1 MRSRKR
7 YFMTNREFYT
17 AISNGEM
24 IDDELMAKAAELLEK
39 LNEANAKRAQKLLE
53 KKQAAEDEKAP
64 IRKALLDV
72 MGDEGMTASQ
82 LIEAAGLTDEVK
94 VASVP
99 SLLKPF
105 VLDGTV
111 EKVDVKVE
119 GKKGPQRGYVKAH

>member
-1 MRSRKR
+1 
-7 YFMTNREFYT
+7 MTNREFYT

-24 IDDELMAKAAELLEK
+24 NDELMAKATELIEK
-39 LNEANAKRAQKLLE
+39 MNEANAKRAQKVLE

-64 IRKALLDV
+64 IREALLNA
-72 MGDEGMTASQ
+72 MGDEGMTAFQ

>member
-1 MRSRKR
+1 
-7 YFMTNREFYT
+7 MTNREFYT
-17 AISNGEM
+17 AVSNGEM
-24 IDDELMAKAAELLEK
+24 NDELMAKATELIEK
-39 LNEANAKRAQKLLE
+39 MDEANAKRAKKVLE

-64 IRKALLDV
+64 IREALLDA

-119 GKKGPQRGYVKAH
+119 GKKSAQRGYIKVK

>member
-1 MRSRKR
+1 
-7 YFMTNREFYT
+7 MTIREFYT

-24 IDDELMAKAAELLEK
+24 NAELMAKATELIEK
-39 LNEANAKRAQKLLE
+39 MNETNAKRAQKVLE

-72 MGDEGMTASQ
+72 MGAEGMTAAQ
-82 LIEAAGLTDEVK
+82 LIVAAGLTDEVK

-119 GKKGPQRGYVKAH
+119 GKKSAQRGYIKAH

>member
-1 MRSRKR
+1 
-7 YFMTNREFYT
+7 MTNREFYT
-17 AISNGEM
+17 AVSNGEM
-24 IDDELMAKAAELLEK
+24 NDELMAKATELIEK
-39 LNEANAKRAQKLLE
+39 MDEANAKRAKKVLE
-53 KKQAAEDEKAP
+53 KKQAAEDEKTP
-64 IRKALLDV
+64 IREALLNA

-119 GKKGPQRGYVKAH
+119 GKKGPQRGYIKVK

>member
-1 MRSRKR
+1 
-7 YFMTNREFYT
+7 MTNREFYT

-24 IDDELMAKAAELLEK
+24 NDELMTKATELIEK
-39 LNEANAKRAQKLLE
+39 MNETNAKRAQKVLE
-53 KKQAAEDEKAP
+53 KKQATEDEKAP

-82 LIEAAGLTDEVK
+82 LIEAAGLDIK

-105 VLDGTV
+105 VLNGTV

-119 GKKGPQRGYVKAH
+119 GKKSAQRGYIKVN

>member
-1 MRSRKR
+1 
-7 YFMTNREFYT
+7 MTNREFYT

-24 IDDELMAKAAELLEK
+24 NDELMAKATELIEK
-39 LNEANAKRAQKLLE
+39 MDEANAKRAQKVLE

-64 IRKALLDV
+64 IREALLNA
-72 MGDEGMTASQ
+72 MNEEGMTAAQ

-119 GKKGPQRGYVKAH
+119 GKKSTQRGYIKVN

>member
-1 MRSRKR
+1 
-7 YFMTNREFYT
+7 MTNREFYT

-24 IDDELMAKAAELLEK
+24 NDELMAKATELIEK
-39 LNEANAKRAQKLLE
+39 MDEANAKRAKKVLE

-64 IRKALLDV
+64 IREALLDA

-82 LIEAAGLTDEVK
+82 LIEAAGLTDKVK

-119 GKKGPQRGYVKAH
+119 GKKSAQRGYIKVK

>member
-1 MRSRKR
+1 
-7 YFMTNREFYT
+7 MTNREFYT

-24 IDDELMAKAAELLEK
+24 NDELMAKATELIEK
-39 LNEANAKRAQKLLE
+39 MDEANAKRAKKVLE

-64 IRKALLDV
+64 IREALLNA

-119 GKKGPQRGYVKAH
+119 GKKSAQRGYIKVK

>member
-1 MRSRKR
+1 
-7 YFMTNREFYT
+7 MTNREFYT

-24 IDDELMAKAAELLEK
+24 NDELMAKATELIEK
-39 LNEANAKRAQKLLE
+39 MNEANAKRAQKVLE

-64 IRKALLDV
+64 IREALLNA
-72 MGDEGMTASQ
+72 MGDEAMTASQ
-82 LIEAAGLTDEVK
+82 LIESSGLDIK

>member
-7 YFMTNREFYT
+7 YFMTIREFYT

-24 IDDELMAKAAELLEK
+24 NDELMAKATELIEK
-39 LNEANAKRAQKLLE
+39 MNETNAKRAQKVLE

-72 MGDEGMTASQ
+72 MGDEGMTAAQ
-82 LIEAAGLTDEVK
+82 LIEAAGLDIK

-119 GKKGPQRGYVKAH
+119 GKKSAQRGYVKAH

>member
-1 MRSRKR
+1 
-7 YFMTNREFYT
+7 MTNREFYT

-24 IDDELMAKAAELLEK
+24 NDELMAKATELIEK
-39 LNEANAKRAQKLLE
+39 MNETNAKRAQKVLE
-53 KKQAAEDEKAP
+53 KKQASEDEKAP

-82 LIEAAGLTDEVK
+82 LIEAAGLDIK

-119 GKKGPQRGYVKAH
+119 GKKSAQRGYIKVN

>member
-1 MRSRKR
+1 
-7 YFMTNREFYT
+7 MTNREFYT

-24 IDDELMAKAAELLEK
+24 NDELMAKAAELLEK
-39 LNEANAKRAQKLLE
+39 MNETNAKRAQKVLE

-64 IRKALLDV
+64 IREALLNA
-72 MGDEGMTASQ
+72 MGDEGITASQ

>member
-1 MRSRKR
+1 
-7 YFMTNREFYT
+7 MTNREFYT
-17 AISNGEM
+17 AVSNGEM
-24 IDDELMAKAAELLEK
+24 NDELMAKATELIEK
-39 LNEANAKRAQKLLE
+39 MDEANAKRAKKVLE

-64 IRKALLDV
+64 IREALLDA

-99 SLLKPF
+99 PLLKPF

-119 GKKGPQRGYVKAH
+119 GKKSAQRGYIKVK

>member
-1 MRSRKR
+1 
-7 YFMTNREFYT
+7 MTNREFYT

-24 IDDELMAKAAELLEK
+24 NDELMTKATELIEK
-39 LNEANAKRAQKLLE
+39 MDEANAKRAQKVLE

-64 IRKALLDV
+64 IREALLNA
-72 MGDEGMTASQ
+72 MNEEGMTAAQ

-94 VASVP
+94 IASVP

-119 GKKGPQRGYVKAH
+119 GKKGPQRGYIKTK

>member
-1 MRSRKR
+1 
-7 YFMTNREFYT
+7 MTNREFYT

-24 IDDELMAKAAELLEK
+24 NDELMAKATELIEK
-39 LNEANAKRAQKLLE
+39 MDEANAKRAKKVLE

-64 IRKALLDV
+64 IREALLNV

-82 LIEAAGLTDEVK
+82 LIEASGLTDEVK
-94 VASVP
+94 IASVP

-105 VLDGTV
+105 VVDGIV

-119 GKKGPQRGYVKAH
+119 GKKSAQRGYIKVK

>member
-1 MRSRKR
+1 
-7 YFMTNREFYT
+7 MTNREFYT

-24 IDDELMAKAAELLEK
+24 NDELMAKATELIEK
-39 LNEANAKRAQKLLE
+39 MNEANAKRAKKVLE

-64 IRKALLDV
+64 IREALLNA

-82 LIEAAGLTDEVK
+82 LIEAAGLTNEVK

>member
-1 MRSRKR
+1 
-7 YFMTNREFYT
+7 MTNREFYT

-24 IDDELMAKAAELLEK
+24 NDELMAKATELIEK
-39 LNEANAKRAQKLLE
+39 MDEANAKRAQKVLE

-64 IRKALLDV
+64 IREALLNA
-72 MGDEGMTASQ
+72 MNEEGMTAAR

-94 VASVP
+94 IASVP

-119 GKKGPQRGYVKAH
+119 GKKGPQRGYIKVK

>member
-1 MRSRKR
+1 
-7 YFMTNREFYT
+7 MTNREFYT

-24 IDDELMAKAAELLEK
+24 NDELMAKATELIEK
-39 LNEANAKRAQKLLE
+39 MDEANKKVLE

-64 IRKALLDV
+64 IREALLNA

-105 VLDGTV
+105 VLNGTV

-119 GKKGPQRGYVKAH
+119 GKKSAQRGYIKVN

>member
-1 MRSRKR
+1 
-7 YFMTNREFYT
+7 MTNREFYT

-24 IDDELMAKAAELLEK
+24 NDELMAKAAELIEK
-39 LNEANAKRAQKLLE
+39 MNETNAKRAQKVLE
-53 KKQAAEDEKAP
+53 KKQASEDEKAP

-72 MGDEGMTASQ
+72 MDDEAMTASQ

-105 VLDGTV
+105 VVDGTV

>member
-1 MRSRKR
+1 
-7 YFMTNREFYT
+7 MTNREFYT
-17 AISNGEM
+17 AVSNGEM
-24 IDDELMAKAAELLEK
+24 NDELMAKAAELLEK
-39 LNEANAKRAQKLLE
+39 MNETNAKRAQKVLE

-64 IRKALLDV
+64 IREALLNA

-119 GKKGPQRGYVKAH
+119 GKKGPQRGYIKVN

>member
-1 MRSRKR
+1 
-7 YFMTNREFYT
+7 MTNREFYT

-24 IDDELMAKAAELLEK
+24 NDELMAKATELIEK
-39 LNEANAKRAQKLLE
+39 MDEANAKRAQKVLE

-64 IRKALLDV
+64 IREALLNA
-72 MGDEGMTASQ
+72 MNEEGMTAAQ

-94 VASVP
+94 IASVP

-111 EKVDVKVE
+111 EKVDVKVK
-119 GKKGPQRGYVKAH
+119 GKKGPQRGYIKTK

>member
-1 MRSRKR
+1 
-7 YFMTNREFYT
+7 MTNREFYT

-24 IDDELMAKAAELLEK
+24 NDELMAKATELIEK
-39 LNEANAKRAQKLLE
+39 MNETNAKRAQKVLE

-64 IRKALLDV
+64 IRKALLDA

-82 LIEAAGLTDEVK
+82 LIEAAGLDIK

-119 GKKGPQRGYVKAH
+119 GKKSAQRGYVKAH

>member
-1 MRSRKR
+1 
-7 YFMTNREFYT
+7 MTNREFYT

-24 IDDELMAKAAELLEK
+24 NDELMAKATELIEK
-39 LNEANAKRAQKLLE
+39 MNETNAKRAQKVLE
-53 KKQAAEDEKAP
+53 KKQASEDEKAP
-64 IRKALLDV
+64 IRNALLDA
-72 MGDEGMTASQ
+72 MGVEGMTASQ

-105 VLDGTV
+105 VLNGTV

-119 GKKGPQRGYVKAH
+119 GKKSAQRGYIKAH

>member
-1 MRSRKR
+1 
-7 YFMTNREFYT
+7 MTNREFYT

-24 IDDELMAKAAELLEK
+24 NDELMAKATELIEK
-39 LNEANAKRAQKLLE
+39 MNETNAKRAQKVLE

-82 LIEAAGLTDEVK
+82 LIEAAGLDIK

-119 GKKGPQRGYVKAH
+119 GKKSAQRGYIKAH

>member
-1 MRSRKR
+1 
-7 YFMTNREFYT
+7 MTNREFYT

-24 IDDELMAKAAELLEK
+24 NDELMAKATELIEK
-39 LNEANAKRAQKLLE
+39 MDEANAKRAQKVLK

-64 IRKALLDV
+64 IREALLNA
-72 MGDEGMTASQ
+72 MNEEGMTAAQ

-119 GKKGPQRGYVKAH
+119 GKKSAQRGYIKVN

>member
-1 MRSRKR
+1 
-7 YFMTNREFYT
+7 MTNREFYT
-17 AISNGEM
+17 AVSNGEM
-24 IDDELMAKAAELLEK
+24 NDELMAKAAELLEK
-39 LNEANAKRAQKLLE
+39 MNETNAKRAQKVLE

-64 IRKALLDV
+64 IREALLNA
-72 MGDEGMTASQ
+72 MGDEGITASQ

-119 GKKGPQRGYVKAH
+119 GKKGPQRGYIKVK

>member
-7 YFMTNREFYT
+7 YFMTIREFYT

-24 IDDELMAKAAELLEK
+24 NDELMAKATELIEK
-39 LNEANAKRAQKLLE
+39 MNETNAKRAQKVLE

-82 LIEAAGLTDEVK
+82 LIEAAGLDIK

>member
-1 MRSRKR
+1 
-7 YFMTNREFYT
+7 MTNREFYT
-17 AISNGEM
+17 ATSNGEM
-24 IDDELMAKAAELLEK
+24 NDELMAKAAELLEK
-39 LNEANAKRAQKLLE
+39 MNEANAKRAQKVLE

-64 IRKALLDV
+64 IREALLNA
-72 MGDEGMTASQ
+72 MGDEGMTAAQ

>member
-1 MRSRKR
+1 
-7 YFMTNREFYT
+7 MTNREFYT

-24 IDDELMAKAAELLEK
+24 NDELMAKATELIEK
-39 LNEANAKRAQKLLE
+39 MDEANAKRAKKVLE

-64 IRKALLDV
+64 IREALLDA

-105 VLDGTV
+105 VLNGTV

-119 GKKGPQRGYVKAH
+119 GKKSAQRGYIKVK

>member
-1 MRSRKR
+1 
-7 YFMTNREFYT
+7 MTNREFYT

-24 IDDELMAKAAELLEK
+24 NDELMAKATELIEK
-39 LNEANAKRAQKLLE
+39 MNETNAKRAQKVLE

-82 LIEAAGLTDEVK
+82 LIEAAGLDIK

-119 GKKGPQRGYVKAH
+119 GKKSAQRGYVKTH

>member
-24 IDDELMAKAAELLEK
+24 NDELMAKATELIEK
-39 LNEANAKRAQKLLE
+39 MNETNAKRAQKVLE

-72 MGDEGMTASQ
+72 MGDEGMTAAQ
-82 LIEAAGLTDEVK
+82 LIEAAGLDIK

-119 GKKGPQRGYVKAH
+119 GKKSAQRGYVKAH

>member
-1 MRSRKR
+1 
-7 YFMTNREFYT
+7 MTNREFYT

-24 IDDELMAKAAELLEK
+24 NDELMAKATELIEK
-39 LNEANAKRAQKLLE
+39 MNEANAKRAQKVLE

-72 MGDEGMTASQ
+72 MGDEAMTASQ

-119 GKKGPQRGYVKAH
+119 GKKGPQRGYVRAH

>member
-1 MRSRKR
+1 
-7 YFMTNREFYT
+7 MTNREFYT

-24 IDDELMAKAAELLEK
+24 NDELMAKATELIEK
-39 LNEANAKRAQKLLE
+39 MDEASAKRAKKVLE

-64 IRKALLDV
+64 IREALLNA
-72 MGDEGMTASQ
+72 MNEEGMTAAQ

-119 GKKGPQRGYVKAH
+119 GKKSAQRGYIKVN

>member
-1 MRSRKR
+1 
-7 YFMTNREFYT
+7 MTNREFYT

-24 IDDELMAKAAELLEK
+24 NDELMAKATELIEK
-39 LNEANAKRAQKLLE
+39 MNEANAKRAQKVLE

-64 IRKALLDV
+64 IREALLNA
-72 MGDEGMTASQ
+72 MGDEAMTASQ

-99 SLLKPF
+99 TLLKPF

-119 GKKGPQRGYVKAH
+119 GKKSAQRGYVKAH